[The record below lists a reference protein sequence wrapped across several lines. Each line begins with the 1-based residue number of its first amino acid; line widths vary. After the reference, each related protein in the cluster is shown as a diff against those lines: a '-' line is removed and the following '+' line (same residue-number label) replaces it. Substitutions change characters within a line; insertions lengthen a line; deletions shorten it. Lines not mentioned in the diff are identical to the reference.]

1 MSGGDPSLLDDV
13 RVLDLAEDRGQY
25 AGKFLADLGADVIKI
40 EAPLGSKAR
49 KTGPFKDDLPG
60 LENSLYFIYYNTNK
74 RGITLNLNT
83 TVGRDLFKQLI
94 KRADVLIEDSDA
106 GTMESMN
113 LGYPA
118 LCEINQYLIMA
129 SITGFGQNG
138 PYRDY
143 QAPDIVSFAA
153 GGLMYIS
160 GAENEPPVV
169 APCEQA
175 YHASSLMAAFGII
188 SALYL
193 RLNTGKGQFLDI
205 STHEV
210 LASFS
215 QGIMRYSVT
224 AGSGG
229 RTGSQFFAAPARIYP
244 CKDGYV
250 HLLVFYPGH
259 WRSFL
264 DMIGN
269 PEILSDKAWYD
280 ATFRAKNRDLIDP
293 ITIEFTS
300 KHTRAEITDLCQS
313 RGIPCTP
320 VNTPADICDD
330 PHFIARDYII
340 EIEHPAAGMHSYFA
354 PAPDFTESPAVIR
367 RPAPLLGQH
376 NQEIY
381 AELGYCDQDLIQF
394 KADGII

>member
-1 MSGGDPSLLDDV
+1 VSTGGCSLLDDISI
-13 RVLDLAEDRGQY
+13 LDMTEGRGQY
-25 AGKFLADLGADVIKI
+25 AGKFLADLGADVVKI
-40 EAPLGSKAR
+40 ESPWGSKAR

-60 LENSLYFIYYNTNK
+60 LENSIYFIYYNTNK
-74 RGITLNLNT
+74 RGITLNLDT
-83 TVGRDLFKQLI
+83 AVGRDLFKQLI
-94 KRADVLIEDSDA
+94 RRADVLIEDSEP
-106 GTMESMN
+106 GFMESIG
-113 LGYPA
+113 LDYSV
-118 LCEINQYLIMA
+118 LCRINQQIIMA
-129 SITGFGQNG
+129 SITGFGHTG
-138 PYRDY
+138 PYSDY

-153 GGLMYIS
+153 GGLMFIS

-193 RLNTGKGQFLDI
+193 RFRTGKGQFLDI

-215 QGIMRYSVT
+215 QGIMRYAVT
-224 AGSGG
+224 SGTGG
-229 RTGSQFFAAPARIYP
+229 RTGSQFFAAPARVYP

-259 WRSFL
+259 WRSFI

-269 PEILSDKAWYD
+269 PEILSDQAWYD

-293 ITIEFTS
+293 ITIEFTL
-300 KHTRAEITDLCQS
+300 KHTRAEITSLCQS

-330 PHFIARDYII
+330 PHFTAREFIM
-340 EIEHPAAGMHSYFA
+340 EIEHPVAGMHSYFA
-354 PAPDFTESPAVIR
+354 PAPKFTESPAVTR

-381 AELGYCDQDLIQF
+381 GELGYSDQDLIKF
-394 KADGII
+394 RAEGII